1 MTKSDNTQDKVAV
14 MKAAM
19 EDKKAADI
27 VVVELKGKTL
37 MADYFVI
44 CTANSRPQING
55 IVDSVREK
63 FRDAGLRKPGVE
75 GLDQSKWVLLDA
87 GDVVGHVF
95 APDER
100 AFYSLDTFWQHAKPL
115 AP

>member
-1 MTKSDNTQDKVAV
+1 MTKSEQAQDKVAV

-19 EDKKAADI
+19 EDKKAQDVI
-27 VVVELKGKTL
+27 VVELKGKTL

-44 CTANSRPQING
+44 CTAASRPQINAV
-55 IVDSVREK
+55 VDSVREK
-63 FRDAGLRKPGVE
+63 FREAGLRKPTME

-95 APDER
+95 APEER
-100 AFYSLDTFWQHAKPL
+100 AFYNLEGFWLNAKPL
-115 AP
+115 AS

>member
-1 MTKSDNTQDKVAV
+1 MTKSEQTNSKVAV

-19 EDKKAADI
+19 EDKKALDV

-44 CTANSRPQING
+44 CTATSRPQINAV
-55 IVDSVREK
+55 VDAVREQ
-63 FRDAGLRKPGVE
+63 FRDAGLRKPAVE
-75 GLDQSKWVLLDA
+75 GQDQSKWVLLDA

-100 AFYSLDTFWQHAKPL
+100 AFYNLEAFWTNAKPL
-115 AP
+115 AS

>member
-1 MTKSDNTQDKVAV
+1 MTKTEKTERKVAV

-19 EDKKAADI
+19 EDKKAQDV

-44 CTANSRPQING
+44 CTAASRPQINAV
-55 IVDSVREK
+55 VDSVREQ
-63 FRDAGLRKPGVE
+63 FRDAGLRKPSVE
-75 GLDQSKWVLLDA
+75 GQDQSKWVLLDA

-95 APDER
+95 APEER
-100 AFYSLDTFWQHAKPL
+100 AFYSLETFWQNAKPL
-115 AP
+115 AS

>member
-1 MTKSDNTQDKVAV
+1 MSNSEQTKDKVAV

-19 EDKKAADI
+19 EDKKALDVI
-27 VVVELKGKTL
+27 VVDLGGKTL

-44 CTANSRPQING
+44 CTATSRPQINAV
-55 IVDSVREK
+55 VDAVREK
-63 FRDAGLRKPGVE
+63 FRDAGLRKPSIE

-95 APDER
+95 APEER
-100 AFYSLDTFWQHAKPL
+100 AFYNLETFWQNAKPL
-115 AP
+115 AS